1 LNDVDDDDQDGV
13 PNKWDAHP
21 LGGDPML
28 NRIFYLPNQSL
39 QLQLPYDYYHYQII
53 NKPRTFTHEFGNL
66 TDFVTPTET
75 LIDYIVGRQL
85 QNEGLTELD
94 HIQYFVTLAQ
104 SIDYLGDEETSFLEY
119 PKYPV
124 ETLIDG
130 VGDCEDSSFV
140 LASLL
145 LAYQQKT
152 GADFKVVLLRYPKHL
167 AVGLG
172 LKEPLLN
179 TVPAL
184 TENGYNY
191 YHLETTNDKWS
202 FGEQPTHLEK
212 EEIIVKGY
220 YNIGFATDT
229 PNGLMVPIIK
239 NVDRKNI
246 WELSS
251 EIQDLAQRA
260 RTGKLKLDEVTG
272 GTFTLTNVG
281 PIGGLMS
288 TPIINYPEIA
298 IIGIHQGKLRPVV
311 IEDNGRPEIAIR
323 KMMYLSI
330 SVDHRAT
337 DGANAARFLN
347 AVIRYLESPALMV
360 LDQI

>member
-1 LNDVDDDDQDGV
+1 MNQIIFLFLINLIVWPVVAVKPVDDVQPLNALAGDEKSARVKIAYQPRDARPFARLINYQPSFLNDVDDDDQDGV

-75 LIDYIVGRQL
+75 LIYYIVGRQL

-212 EEIIVKGY
+212 EEIIVH
-220 YNIGFATDT
+220 
-229 PNGLMVPIIK
+229 
-239 NVDRKNI
+239 
-246 WELSS
+246 
-251 EIQDLAQRA
+251 
-260 RTGKLKLDEVTG
+260 KL
-272 GTFTLTNVG
+272 
-281 PIGGLMS
+281 
-288 TPIINYPEIA
+288 
-298 IIGIHQGKLRPVV
+298 
-311 IEDNGRPEIAIR
+311 
-323 KMMYLSI
+323 
-330 SVDHRAT
+330 
-337 DGANAARFLN
+337 
-347 AVIRYLESPALMV
+347 
-360 LDQI
+360 